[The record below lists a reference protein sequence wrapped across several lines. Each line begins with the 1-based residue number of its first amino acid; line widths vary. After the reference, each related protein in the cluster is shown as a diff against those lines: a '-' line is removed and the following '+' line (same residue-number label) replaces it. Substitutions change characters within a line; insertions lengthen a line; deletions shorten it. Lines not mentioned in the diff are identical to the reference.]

1 MGAGCCIQKHSRSE
15 LGLQWRLVGPHQ
27 PTSGRARKEK
37 ALIDLI
43 ATKSE
48 LTEQEWALLNITDL
62 EPTDYVQVRGLFF
75 RPAGFQGIRCS
86 IKVGRSIEGA
96 TSNRAELAALAEV
109 LKQANDET
117 DFLYL
122 CDSEAPLT
130 KTKEWIGEGGRRALT
145 EYPEADI
152 LTENIQLLHA

>member
-1 MGAGCCIQKHSRSE
+1 MRSGCCIQGHSRSE

-62 EPTDYVQVRGLFF
+62 EPMDYVQVRGLFF
-75 RPAGFQGIRCS
+75 DQQAFKGCD
-86 IKVGRSIEGA
+86 
-96 TSNRAELAALAEV
+96 AA
-109 LKQANDET
+109 
-117 DFLYL
+117 
-122 CDSEAPLT
+122 
-130 KTKEWIGEGGRRALT
+130 
-145 EYPEADI
+145 
-152 LTENIQLLHA
+152 